1 MCVCVCVYVC
11 VCVCVWKLCRHM
23 VGVVCGEHPI
33 IWFVL
38 VQFLQILLTPSSP
51 DNTHLIGSHTHTNT
65 NYFLLPHK
73 PLLRWKNFIQKFS
86 NLCIWIFSWLCDKLC
101 ARPYILTVPWYSI
114 VQLDSYP
121 ARLLPITPGHK
132 IPVWGSCNQDKLLG
146 WTYSATISIISV
158 LSWENNYGN
167 INKNSASVCKE
178 MEKC

>member
-1 MCVCVCVYVC
+1 MQTYSWCG
-11 VCVCVWKLCRHM
+11 VWGAPHNLICSGSVSSDPPHS
-23 VGVVCGEHPI
+23 I
-33 IWFVL
+33 ITW
-38 VQFLQILLTPSSP
+38 QHSP
-51 DNTHLIGSHTHTNT
+51 DWESHTNT
-65 NYFLLPHK
+65 NYSLLPHK

-121 ARLLPITPGHK
+121 ARLVPITPGHK

-146 WTYSATISIISV
+146 WAYSATISV
-158 LSWENNYGN
+158 LCWDSNYGN
-167 INKNSASVCKE
+167 LKKNSASVCKE